1 MVVMGR
7 VAAPHGIKGWIK
19 VQPFTQET
27 DGLLGYPEWWLG
39 SGEIWASRRVLESA
53 VHGVTVLARL
63 EGCEDRDAAFALKG
77 MQVGVP
83 RDLLPESREG
93 EYYWS
98 DLLGMQVQN
107 GRGELLG
114 RVVKLMETGANQ
126 ILVLEGEREVLVP
139 FVENVILSVD
149 LAGKRIVADWELD
162 Y

>member
-1 MVVMGR
+1 MGR

-19 VQPFTQET
+19 VQPFTQESN
-27 DGLLGYPEWWLG
+27 GLLAYPEWWLG
-39 SGEIWASRRVLESA
+39 SGGTWASHRVLESV
-53 VHGVTVLARL
+53 VHGVTVLAKL

-83 RDLLPESREG
+83 RNRLPESGAG

-98 DLLGMQVQN
+98 DLLGMEVLN
-107 GRGELLG
+107 GRGERLG
-114 RVVKLMETGANQ
+114 RVFRMMETGANQ
-126 ILVLEGEREVLVP
+126 VLVLEGEREVLIP